1 MIRSTMPARYTLRSA
16 EEAIIEIAITDW
28 RYEPLNQRY
37 VATVEDYAVITYLE
51 GNESRQRCNTKEV
64 YYSTEQINGLFA
76 MMENPIYPNENF
88 SDELVRLIA
97 GALLYVTQTD
107 LYGNGTTIY
116 GLQPN
121 QWEIN
126 SNYAKMLKK

>member
-1 MIRSTMPARYTLRSA
+1 MIRSTIPARYTLRSA
-16 EEAIIEIAITDW
+16 EEAIIEIVITNW

-37 VATVEDYAVITYLE
+37 VATVEDYAVITDLE

-64 YYSTEQINGLFA
+64 YYSTEQINGLFT
-76 MMENPIYPNENF
+76 MMDNPINPNENL

-116 GLQPN
+116 GLQPD

>member
-1 MIRSTMPARYTLRSA
+1 MIRSTIPARYTLRSA
-16 EEAIIEIAITDW
+16 EEAVIEIAITNW
-28 RYEPLNQRY
+28 RYEPLNHRY
-37 VATVEDYAVITYLE
+37 VATVEDYAVITDLE
-51 GNESRQRCNTKEV
+51 GNERRQRCNTKEV
-64 YYSTEQINGLFA
+64 YYSTEQINGLFT
-76 MMENPIYPNENF
+76 MMANPIYPNENF

-121 QWEIN
+121 EWVIN
-126 SNYAKMLKK
+126 SDYAKMLKK

>member
-1 MIRSTMPARYTLRSA
+1 MIRSTIPARYTLRSA
-16 EEAIIEIAITDW
+16 EEAIIEIAITNW
-28 RYEPLNQRY
+28 RYEPLNHRY
-37 VATVEDYAVITYLE
+37 VATVEDYAVITDAE

-64 YYSTEQINGLFA
+64 YYSTEQINGLFT
-76 MMENPIYPNENF
+76 MMANPIYPNENF

-121 QWEIN
+121 EWVIN
-126 SNYAKMLKK
+126 SDYAKMLKK

>member
-1 MIRSTMPARYTLRSA
+1 MIRSTIPARYTLRSA
-16 EEAIIEIAITDW
+16 EEAIIEITITDW

-37 VATVEDYAVITYLE
+37 VATVEDYAVITDLE
-51 GNESRQRCNTKEV
+51 QNESRQRCNTKEV
-64 YYSTEQINGLFA
+64 YYSTEQINGLFT
-76 MMENPIYPNENF
+76 MMANPINPNENF
-88 SDELVRLIA
+88 SDELVQLIA

-107 LYGNGTTIY
+107 VYENGTTIY

-126 SNYAKMLKK
+126 SNYAMLKK